1 MPGPAARLAKLHGH
15 LLAKGMVPTTM
26 EHLTLLVQLLTHAG
40 SMSRCTTC
48 LPAAS
53 APGSAQQEPPAQQQ
67 ELHVLCCPGMAARYA
82 CRALECAGRLAFS
95 LGPQAMELLS
105 ECPALQQHG
114 PQLAALLRKQL
125 QQQQNSSKAP
135 RAYELGTTGGQGL
148 AGAAGLIG
156 QPSPL
161 EQVSRARTQEE
172 QRRAANKEASRHVH
186 LLPCMHAAPFVG
198 CHVGMPLL
206 AWNHGL
212 MTACRAGRLC
222 PSCAM

>member
-15 LLAKGMVPTTM
+15 LLAKGLVPTTM

-40 SMSRCTTC
+40 SMSRCATC
-48 LPAAS
+48 LPAAC
-53 APGSAQQEPPAQQQ
+53 APGSAQQEPTAQQQ
-67 ELHVLCCPGMAARYA
+67 ELQVLCCSGMAARYA

-95 LGPQAMELLS
+95 LGPQALELLS

-125 QQQQNSSKAP
+125 QQQQNSHKAQ
-135 RAYELGTTGGQGL
+135 RAYDLGTGGAGL

-156 QPSPL
+156 QPCPL

-172 QRRAANKEASRHVH
+172 QRRAGNKEASRHVH
-186 LLPCMHAAPFVG
+186 QLPLHVCCGLCDVCGPRLLCGHAV
-198 CHVGMPLL
+198 
-206 AWNHGL
+206 
-212 MTACRAGRLC
+212 ACNETTG
-222 PSCAM
+222 